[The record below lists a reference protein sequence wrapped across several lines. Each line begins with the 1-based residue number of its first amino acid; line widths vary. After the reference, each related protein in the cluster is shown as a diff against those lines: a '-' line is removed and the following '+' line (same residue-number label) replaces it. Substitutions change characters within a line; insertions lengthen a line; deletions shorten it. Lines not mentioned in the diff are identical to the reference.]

1 MMQQSLAKQGIV
13 TVGYSVWPVIIVLCF
28 CLIREAYNALLHLFP
43 FFLGLKSF
51 FYADCSAHLQYK
63 FIHYRRK
70 KIKKKRGVKS
80 KLDSDETN
88 LCCKKLV
95 NFCHFPGPWDDA
107 SYSERRSSRTCR
119 QYFVLWPPY
128 LYASWIRRYLDHTCT
143 LGKRC
148 LHILSKMENKQML
161 KY

>member
-1 MMQQSLAKQGIV
+1 M
-13 TVGYSVWPVIIVLCF
+13 PIVL
-28 CLIREAYNALLHLFP
+28 LICNTNLSITEE
-43 FFLGLKSF
+43 
-51 FYADCSAHLQYK
+51 
-63 FIHYRRK
+63 K
-70 KIKKKRGVKS
+70 KRKKKRGVKS

-161 KY
+161 KYSKLSANRASSTPNPIHEEYTGLLLLFISKTDFFFFFCITDK